1 MKLTVPGLVDFH
13 THVFEYHGHP
23 GFNLNPDDI
32 GVKRGTTT
40 VVDQGGPGSLDL
52 ASFKK
57 HIADNAKTHVQCF
70 VSAYMCGGNP
80 RGEMKALYSPDGM
93 SVEKTVTAVRLYDP
107 DLSFVR
113 GIKVHCGPSGY
124 DEWGVEPLKLAR
136 QMADELNLPLYV
148 HLGSLWNFKD
158 TAVASAR
165 IMDQAIDNLRCGD
178 ILAHPY
184 RPENGFVSL
193 TGEIHPMVKELRSK
207 GILIDM
213 GRGATVSFKNVQ
225 ILADSGFEPD
235 IISSDLHGYGKPQEH
250 SLLRAMS
257 EMLYFGMPV
266 ENIVRAV
273 TETPGRYLKNLPEV
287 TTDLE
292 IVDEPTSFN
301 DSTGA
306 TILAKQIFKIVQ
318 KD

>member
-13 THVFEYHGHP
+13 THVFEYNGHP

-32 GVKRGTTT
+32 GTNRGTTT
-40 VVDQGGPGSLDL
+40 VVDMGGAGSLTL

-57 HIADNAKTHVQCF
+57 HIVDSAKTHVQCF

-80 RGEMKALYSPDGM
+80 RGEIKALYSPDGM

-113 GIKVHCGPSGY
+113 GIKVHCGPSSY
-124 DEWGVEPLKLAR
+124 YEWGIEPLKLAR
-136 QMADELNLPLYV
+136 QMADELNLPVYV
-148 HLGSLWNFKD
+148 HLGSLWNFKN
-158 TAVASAR
+158 TAIASAK
-165 IMDQAIDNLRCGD
+165 IVDQTVDNLRCGD

-193 TGEIHPMVKELRSK
+193 TGEIHPIVKELRNK
-207 GILIDM
+207 GILVDM
-213 GRGATVSFKNVQ
+213 GRGTTLSFKNIR
-225 ILADSGFEPD
+225 ILLESEFEPD
-235 IISSDLHGYGKPQEH
+235 IISSDLHGYGKPNEH

-257 EMLYFGMPV
+257 EMLHFGMSV

-273 TETPGRYLKNLPEV
+273 TKTPGRYLKNIPNV
-287 TTDLE
+287 TTNLE
-292 IVDEPTSFN
+292 IVDEPTSYS
-301 DSTGA
+301 DSTGE
-306 TILAKQIFKIVQ
+306 TILAKQVFKISQ